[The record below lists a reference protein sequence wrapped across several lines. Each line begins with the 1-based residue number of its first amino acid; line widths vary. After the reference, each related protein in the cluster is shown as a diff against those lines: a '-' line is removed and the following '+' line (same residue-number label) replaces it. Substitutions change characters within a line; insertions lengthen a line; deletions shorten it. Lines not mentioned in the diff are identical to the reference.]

1 MANEEV
7 IQPDEKEIRHQMEET
22 RTALTEKLETLENQ
36 VVETVQGATS
46 AVNETVEN
54 IKDSVQETVST
65 VKDTVEGTVTAVKD
79 TVSDSVETVK
89 EYMDLRAWVEQ
100 YPWLMLGGSVGFGY
114 MLGVIFPKAEPF
126 KTQELARVS
135 DGPPRA
141 HGPTRNGGHRR
152 RHEAP
157 ARPSWLAEFA
167 PELTKLKAL
176 ALGALFG
183 TAREMI
189 SRSVPGHMGQQLSQI
204 VDNVTAKIGGEPMS
218 HSDWESSTS
227 SGYSTEGGSHEGGD
241 QAKMGGSMGS
251 AQRKGPQAMGRFD
264 R

>member
-7 IQPDEKEIRHQMEET
+7 IQPEQEIREQMEET
-22 RTALTEKLETLENQ
+22 RTALTEKLETLENH
-36 VVETVQGATS
+36 VVETVQGATH
-46 AVNETVEN
+46 AVTETVEN

-65 VKDTVEGTVTAVKD
+65 VKDTVEGTVTAVKE
-79 TVSDSVETVK
+79 TVSGSVETVK
-89 EYMDLRAWVEQ
+89 EYMDLRAWVEE
-100 YPWLMLGGSVGFGY
+100 YPWLMLGGSVGLGY
-114 MLGVIFPKAEPF
+114 LLGAMFPKPEPF
-126 KTQELARVS
+126 KAEELARVS

-141 HGPTRNGGHRR
+141 HAHTRNGGQHRR
-152 RHEAP
+152 RHAAP
-157 ARPSWLAEFA
+157 AQPSWLAEFA
-167 PELTKLKAL
+167 PELSKLKAL

-189 SRSVPGHMGQQLSQI
+189 SRSVPPHMGQQLSQI
-204 VDNVTAKIGGEPMS
+204 VDTITAKIGGEPMS
-218 HSDWESSTS
+218 HSDWESSTP
-227 SGYSTEGGSHEGGD
+227 SGYRTEGGSDEGGD